1 MLYFEDL
8 SVGMTQRLG
17 KHGNSQAIKVLANQ
31 AKSEYASLSVS
42 PSGVGKL
49 TGKLAVV
56 SPGFPQTG

>member
-42 PSGVGKL
+42 PSGVGETHGE
-49 TGKLAVV
+49 TG
-56 SPGFPQTG
+56 